1 MKYHIRERI
10 YCLSKEDMNE
20 LLFNSDK
27 SLYFDPEVNNYFWIL
42 ESIKETDSDFF
53 MISEEEI
60 WLKVVDLGYTGPNDI
75 REIID
80 WMEFEYNISYTRHHY
95 QGCMISGGNGD
106 LLESY
111 IILDHVELSKF
122 ISISVRNQDER
133 SKYILMKEV
142 LKTMLEFF
150 EMKDGKVV
158 GPSTSIFT
166 KTLKEET
173 EWT

>member
-1 MKYHIRERI
+1 MKYHTRERI
-10 YCLSKEDMNE
+10 YCLSEEDKND
-20 LLFNSDK
+20 LIINSDK
-27 SLYFDPEVNNYFWIL
+27 PLYYDSEVNNYFWIL
-42 ESIKETDSDFF
+42 VSVKETDPDFF
-53 MISEEEI
+53 MISEEI
-60 WLKVVDLGYTGPNDI
+60 WLKVVDLGYIGPNDI

-106 LLESY
+106 LLESH
-111 IILDHVELSKF
+111 IILDHVELSRF
-122 ISISVRNQDER
+122 MSVIVRNQDER

-142 LKTMLEFF
+142 LKTMLNFF

-158 GPSTSIFT
+158 GPSTYIFT
-166 KTLKEET
+166 KILEGET